1 VTSKKDQRRNAD
13 LFACHLSLATRH
25 SFMRI
30 GLGVS
35 GGIAAYKA
43 AELVRLFQDKGLD
56 VQVVMTRS
64 AREFITPLT
73 FAALSGHKVITEMF
87 GEAQGSS
94 NVESA
99 IEHIAV
105 AQAIDAFVVAPAT
118 ANVLAKM
125 AHGIAD
131 DFLTTL
137 CLATK
142 APLIVAPAMNVNMW
156 EHAAT
161 QQNLE
166 TLRRRG
172 VRVVNP
178 DEGYL
183 ACGMTGAGRL
193 ASPVSIAHAVFEK
206 LGIREDL
213 AGEAILVTAGPTEE
227 PLDAVRYISNRS
239 SGRMGYALAEAA
251 RRRGARVLLVSGPT
265 RMEPPAA
272 HVFER
277 VRTAA
282 EMEEAVSRHAESAT
296 VIVMAAA
303 VADFRPANPQ
313 AGKIKKQH
321 GAPVVKL
328 EPTVDIL
335 AEISR
340 RRRKGQIIVGFA
352 AETESLLENAAAK
365 LSAKRLDLL
374 VANDVSQKDS
384 GFDVDTNIVTL
395 LFPDGRKI
403 ALEKMSKLEVANRV
417 LDQVVEIKR
426 RSEVR
431 GQKSE
436 APDQNQA

>member
-1 VTSKKDQRRNAD
+1 
-13 LFACHLSLATRH
+13 
-25 SFMRI
+25 MRI
-30 GLGVS
+30 ALGVT

-43 AELVRLFQDKGLD
+43 AELVRLLQDKGLD

-73 FAALSGHKVITEMF
+73 FAALSGHKVITGMF
-87 GEAQGSS
+87 GEAGGAS

-105 AQAIDAFVVAPAT
+105 AQAINALVIAPAT

-166 TLRRRG
+166 TLRHRG

-178 DEGYL
+178 EAGYL

-193 ASPVSIAHAVFEK
+193 ASPECIAQAVFET
-206 LGIREDL
+206 LGLREDL
-213 AGEAILVTAGPTEE
+213 AGEVVLVTAGPTEE

-239 SGRMGYALAEAA
+239 SGKMGYALAEAS
-251 RRRGARVLLVSGPT
+251 RRRGARVVLVSGPT
-265 RMEPPAA
+265 CVEPPAV
-272 HVFER
+272 HTFER

-282 EMEEAVSRHAESAT
+282 EMAEAVSRHADAAT
-296 VIVMAAA
+296 VVLMAAA
-303 VADFRPANPQ
+303 VADFRPTTVHS
-313 AGKIKKQH
+313 GKIKKQH
-321 GAPVVKL
+321 GAPDVKL

-335 AEISR
+335 ADVFR
-340 RRRKGQIIVGFA
+340 RRRNGQIIVGFA
-352 AETESLLENAAAK
+352 AETENLVRNAAAK
-365 LSAKRLDLL
+365 LRSKHVDLL
-374 VANDVSQKDS
+374 VANDVSQEGA

-403 ALEKMSKLEVANRV
+403 ALEKMSKFDVANRV
-417 LDQVVEIKR
+417 LDEVVEIR
-426 RSEVR
+426 RKSEVR
-431 GQKSE
+431 GPGSE
-436 APDQNQA
+436 VQSKK

>member
-1 VTSKKDQRRNAD
+1 LLVT
-13 LFACHLSLATRH
+13 LHTSLVT
-25 SFMRI
+25 SFMRVA
-30 GLGVS
+30 LGVS

-43 AELVRLFQDKGLD
+43 AELVRLLQDKGVE

-73 FAALSGHKVITEMF
+73 FAALSGHKVITELF
-87 GEAQGSS
+87 GEVQGSS

-105 AQAIDAFVVAPAT
+105 AQAIDAFVIAPAT

-137 CLATK
+137 SLATK

-166 TLRRRG
+166 TLRSRG
-172 VRVVNP
+172 VRIVSP

-193 ASPVSIAHAVFEK
+193 ASPALIAHAVLET

-213 AGEAILVTAGPTEE
+213 AGETVLVTAGPTEE
-227 PLDAVRYISNRS
+227 PLDPVRYISNRS
-239 SGRMGYALAEAA
+239 SGKMGYAVAEAA
-251 RRRGARVLLVSGPT
+251 RRRGARVILVAGPT
-265 RMEPPAA
+265 RAEPPS
-272 HVFER
+272 VQVLER

-282 EMEEAVSRHAESAT
+282 EMEAAVSRHADAAT
-296 VIVMAAA
+296 IIIMAAA
-303 VADFRPANPQ
+303 VADFRSTNVQ
-313 AGKIKKQH
+313 TGKIKKQD
-321 GAPVVKL
+321 GVPVVSL
-328 EPTVDIL
+328 EPTPDIL
-335 AEISR
+335 AAISR
-340 RRRKGQIIVGFA
+340 QRRDRQIIVGFA
-352 AETESLLENAAAK
+352 AETENLVENAAAK
-365 LSAKRLDLL
+365 LDAKKLDLL
-374 VANDVSQKDS
+374 VANDVSQKGA

-395 LFPDGRKI
+395 IFPQGRKLE
-403 ALEKMSKLEVANRV
+403 LEKMSKFEVAGRV
-417 LDQVVEIKR
+417 LDEIVGIRKKP
-426 RSEVR
+426 EVR
-431 GQKSE
+431 SQKSGVE
-436 APDQNQA
+436 GTN